1 MHHLTLPEAIAGT
14 ISAALLLVQLALLRS
29 LVLAELIT
37 LYAVQ
42 SLFVALISLAV
53 GITEREWDLTV
64 LAILTFVAKVIVLPM
79 VMRRLSRKISTRVE
93 IPESINVTLS
103 LILAAA
109 IMGTAILTAGAL
121 PLKTGEVLPQAD
133 LATTLAIVFVGFL
146 VAILRPNALAQVIA
160 FLTIENGL
168 YFGTVTLA
176 PGLPF
181 VVGILL
187 LIDVLI
193 AVVVF
198 AVLVRILVSQE
209 ASASVDVLRSEER
222 RVGKECRSR
231 LSSYH

>member
-1 MHHLTLPEAIAGT
+1 
-14 ISAALLLVQLALLRS
+14 
-29 LVLAELIT
+29 
-37 LYAVQ
+37 
-42 SLFVALISLAV
+42 
-53 GITEREWDLTV
+53 
-64 LAILTFVAKVIVLPM
+64 
-79 VMRRLSRKISTRVE
+79 
-93 IPESINVTLS
+93 VTLS

-121 PLKTGEVLPQAD
+121 PLKTGEYLPQAD

-209 ASASVDVLRSEER
+209 ASASVDVLQQLN
-222 RVGKECRSR
+222 G
-231 LSSYH
+231 

>member
-1 MHHLTLPEAIAGT
+1 MTHLTLAQAVAGSIA
-14 ISAALLLVQLALLRS
+14 AALILVQLALLRS
-29 LVLAELIT
+29 VVLAELIT

-42 SLFVALISLAV
+42 SLFVAFISLAV
-53 GITEREWDLTV
+53 GITDAEWDLV
-64 LAILTFVAKVIVLPM
+64 ALAVLTFVAKVILLPWY
-79 VMRRLSRKISTRVE
+79 MRWLSRDISSRIE
-93 IPESINVTLS
+93 IPERINVTLS

-109 IMGTAILTAGAL
+109 LMGVAILTAGAL
-121 PLKTGEVLPQAD
+121 PIKTGEYLPQAD

-160 FLTIENGL
+160 FLTLENGL

-187 LIDVLI
+187 LIDVLV

-198 AVLVRILVSQE
+198 AVLVRILVAQE
-209 ASASVDVLRSEER
+209 ASASVGVLQQLN
-222 RVGKECRSR
+222 G
-231 LSSYH
+231 

>member
-1 MHHLTLPEAIAGT
+1 MHQLTLPETIAGT

-53 GITEREWDLTV
+53 GITEREWDLI
-64 LAILTFVAKVIVLPM
+64 LLPALTFAAKVIILPM
-79 VMRRLSRKISTRVE
+79 VMRRLSRDISTRVE
-93 IPESINVTLS
+93 IPERINVTLS

-109 IMGTAILTAGAL
+109 IMGVAILTAGAL
-121 PLKTGEVLPQAD
+121 PLRTGEYLPQAD

-146 VAILRPNALAQVIA
+146 VAILRPNALAQIIA

-198 AVLVRILVSQE
+198 AVLVRVLVSQE
-209 ASASVDVLRSEER
+209 ASASVDVLQQLK
-222 RVGKECRSR
+222 G
-231 LSSYH
+231 

>member
-53 GITEREWDLTV
+53 GITEREWDLIL
-64 LAILTFVAKVIVLPM
+64 LAALTFVAKVIVLPM
-79 VMRRLSRKISTRVE
+79 VMRRLSRDISTRVE
-93 IPESINVTLS
+93 IPERINVTLS

-109 IMGTAILTAGAL
+109 IMGVAILTAGAL
-121 PLKTGEVLPQAD
+121 PLKTGEYLPQAD

-198 AVLVRILVSQE
+198 AVLVRVLVSQE
-209 ASASVDVLRSEER
+209 ASASVDVLQQLK
-222 RVGKECRSR
+222 G
-231 LSSYH
+231 

>member
-1 MHHLTLPEAIAGT
+1 MHHLTVPEAIAGT

-29 LVLAELIT
+29 LVLAELIG
-37 LYAVQ
+37 LYSVQ
-42 SLFVALISLAV
+42 SLFVAFISFAV
-53 GITEREWDLTV
+53 GITERDGALIV
-64 LAILTFVAKVIVLPM
+64 LAVLTLVAKAIVLPFY
-79 VMRRLSRKISTRVE
+79 MRRLSRDISTRVE

-103 LILAAA
+103 LIIAAA

-121 PLKTGEVLPQAD
+121 PLKTGEFLPQAD

-198 AVLVRILVSQE
+198 AVLVRVLVSQE
-209 ASASVDVLRSEER
+209 ASASVDVLQQLK
-222 RVGKECRSR
+222 G
-231 LSSYH
+231 

>member
-53 GITEREWDLTV
+53 GITEREWDLIA
-64 LAILTFVAKVIVLPM
+64 LAALTFVAKVIILPM
-79 VMRRLSRKISTRVE
+79 VMRRLSRNISTRVE
-93 IPESINVTLS
+93 IPERINVTLS

-109 IMGTAILTAGAL
+109 IMGVAILTAGAL
-121 PLKTGEVLPQAD
+121 PLKTGEYLPQAD

-198 AVLVRILVSQE
+198 AVLVRVLVSQE
-209 ASASVDVLRSEER
+209 ASASVDVLQQLK
-222 RVGKECRSR
+222 G
-231 LSSYH
+231 

>member
-53 GITEREWDLTV
+53 GISEREWDLIA
-64 LAILTFVAKVIVLPM
+64 LAALTFVAKVIVLPM
-79 VMRRLSRKISTRVE
+79 VMRRLSRDISTRVE
-93 IPESINVTLS
+93 IPERINVTLS

-109 IMGTAILTAGAL
+109 IMGVAILTAGAL
-121 PLKTGEVLPQAD
+121 PLKTGEYLPQAD

-198 AVLVRILVSQE
+198 AVLVRVLVSQE
-209 ASASVDVLRSEER
+209 ASASVDVLQQLK
-222 RVGKECRSR
+222 G
-231 LSSYH
+231 

>member
-1 MHHLTLPEAIAGT
+1 MHQLTLPEAIAGT

-53 GITEREWDLTV
+53 GITEREWDLIV

-79 VMRRLSRKISTRVE
+79 VMRRLSRDISTRVE
-93 IPESINVTLS
+93 IPERINVTLS

-109 IMGTAILTAGAL
+109 IMGVAILTAGAL
-121 PLKTGEVLPQAD
+121 PLKTGEYLPQAD

-198 AVLVRILVSQE
+198 AVLVRVLVSQE
-209 ASASVDVLRSEER
+209 ASASVDVLQQLK
-222 RVGKECRSR
+222 G
-231 LSSYH
+231 

>member
-1 MHHLTLPEAIAGT
+1 MQHLTIPEAIAGT
-14 ISAALLLVQLALLRS
+14 ISVALLLVQLALLRS

-37 LYAVQ
+37 LYAAQ
-42 SLFVALISLAV
+42 SLFVAFISLAV
-53 GITEREWDLTV
+53 GITEREWDLIA
-64 LAILTFVAKVIVLPM
+64 LAMLTFVAKVIVLPAY
-79 VMRRLSRKISTRVE
+79 MRRLSRDISTRVE
-93 IPESINVTLS
+93 IPERINVTLS

-109 IMGTAILTAGAL
+109 IMGVAILTAGAL
-121 PLKTGEVLPQAD
+121 PLKTGEFLPQAD

-187 LIDVLI
+187 LVDVLI

-198 AVLVRILVSQE
+198 AVLVRTLVSQE
-209 ASASVDVLRSEER
+209 ASASVDVLQ
-222 RVGKECRSR
+222 R
-231 LSSYH
+231 LSG

>member
-1 MHHLTLPEAIAGT
+1 MHQLTLPEAIAGT

-53 GITEREWDLTV
+53 GITEREWDLIL
-64 LAILTFVAKVIVLPM
+64 LAALTFAAKVIILPM
-79 VMRRLSRKISTRVE
+79 VMRRLSRDISTRVE
-93 IPESINVTLS
+93 IPERINVTLS

-109 IMGTAILTAGAL
+109 IMGVAILTAGAL
-121 PLKTGEVLPQAD
+121 PLRTGEYLPQAD

-146 VAILRPNALAQVIA
+146 VAILRPNALAQIIA

-198 AVLVRILVSQE
+198 AVLVRVLVSQE
-209 ASASVDVLRSEER
+209 ASASVDVLQQLK
-222 RVGKECRSR
+222 G
-231 LSSYH
+231 

>member
-14 ISAALLLVQLALLRS
+14 ISVALLLVQLALLRS

-53 GITEREWDLTV
+53 GITERGWELIV
-64 LAILTFVAKVIVLPM
+64 LAVLTFVAKVIVLPLY
-79 VMRRLSRKISTRVE
+79 MRRLSRDISTRVE

-121 PLKTGEVLPQAD
+121 PLKTGEFLPQAD

-209 ASASVDVLRSEER
+209 ASASVDVLQQLN
-222 RVGKECRSR
+222 G
-231 LSSYH
+231 